1 MAFDTYEVNIPLN
14 IHLDDDSIVEAI
26 KMGPIV
32 GKILM
37 KDITKEICIKDA
49 LHIT

>member
-14 IHLDDDSIVEAI
+14 IVSIVEAI
-26 KMGPIV
+26 KMGSIV

-37 KDITKEICIKDA
+37 KDIIKEICIKDA
-49 LHIT
+49 LHIS